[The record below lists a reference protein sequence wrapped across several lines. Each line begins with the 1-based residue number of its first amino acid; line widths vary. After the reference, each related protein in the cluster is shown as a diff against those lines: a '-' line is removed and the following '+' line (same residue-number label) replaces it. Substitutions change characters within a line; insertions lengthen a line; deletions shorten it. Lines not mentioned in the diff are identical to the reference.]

1 MFHKKQ
7 LFAKFRE
14 RFFFKSLI
22 SVLRCKDPC
31 EHVSEPPYV
40 AIPIMVEMYMW
51 WNVTVI
57 QAFCKES
64 ININL

>member
-1 MFHKKQ
+1 M
-7 LFAKFRE
+7 
-14 RFFFKSLI
+14 SL
-22 SVLRCKDPC
+22 L
-31 EHVSEPPYV
+31 YV
-40 AIPIMVEMYMW
+40 EIPIMVEMYMW